1 MITERKNNITTDLA
15 SYNNSWYKA
24 EIGASK
30 LKQLLWYVTN
40 IIFFKNALNPVS
52 GLKVSLL
59 RMFGA
64 KVGKGVMIKPSVNI
78 KYPWKLVIGDYS
90 WVGENVWID
99 NLANVTLGSNVCL
112 SQGAM
117 LLTGNHDYSKKT
129 FDLSVKAI
137 VLEDGVWIGAQA
149 MVCPGIICRSHAV
162 LAACSVATKNLEAY
176 KIYQGNP
183 AVEVRERII
192 N

>member
-1 MITERKNNITTDLA
+1 MKTDLS
-15 SYNNSWYKA
+15 SYRNDWYKA
-24 EIGASK
+24 EIKASK

-40 IIFFKNALNPVS
+40 ILFFKNPLNAVS

-59 RMFGA
+59 RLFGA
-64 KVGKGVMIKPSVNI
+64 RVGVGVVIKPSVNI
-78 KYPWKLVIGDYS
+78 KYPWKLQVGNHTWIGE
-90 WVGENVWID
+90 GVWID
-99 NLANVTLGSNVCL
+99 NLANITIGSNVCL

-117 LLTGNHDYSKKT
+117 LLTGNHDYSKAT
-129 FDLSVKAI
+129 FDLMVKGI

-149 MVCPGIICRSHAV
+149 MVAPGITCYSHAV

-183 AVEVRERII
+183 AVEVRDRII
-192 N
+192 H